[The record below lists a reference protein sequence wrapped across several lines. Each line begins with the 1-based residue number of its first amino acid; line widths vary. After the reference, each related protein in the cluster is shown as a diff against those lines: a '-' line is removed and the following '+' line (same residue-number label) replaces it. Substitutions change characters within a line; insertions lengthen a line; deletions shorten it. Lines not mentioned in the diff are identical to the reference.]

1 MDMESLVV
9 AFRDAEEE
17 IIERV
22 IPNLNKS
29 ARKKYEDLQKEIT
42 RVKKTD
48 ISKMRKQIEEKLKE
62 LF

>member
-1 MDMESLVV
+1 MDVESLVI
-9 AFRDAEEE
+9 AFHDAEEE
-17 IIERV
+17 IVERV

-29 ARKKYEDLQKEIT
+29 ARKKYDDLQSEIK

-48 ISKMRKQIEEKLKE
+48 FNKVKKQIEEKLKE